1 MSYFSLNNIYL
12 DEIAMP
18 ESYILCPSLAEINNA
33 SLHIAQCYHSTQKV
47 LNVLT
52 YFEYMELISS
62 NLRIFIDS
70 YNLI

>member
-12 DEIAMP
+12 DERAMP

-33 SLHIAQCYHSTQKV
+33 SLHIALCYDSTQKV

>member
-12 DEIAMP
+12 HERALP
-18 ESYILCPSLAEINNA
+18 KSYIVCSSLAEINNT
-33 SLHIAQCYHSTQKV
+33 SPYIAQCYDTTQKAAS
-47 LNVLT
+47 VLT

>member
-12 DEIAMP
+12 DKRALP
-18 ESYILCPSLAEINNA
+18 ESYILCSSLAEINNP
-33 SLHIAQCYHSTQKV
+33 SLYITQCYDSTQKV
-47 LNVLT
+47 FYVLT

-62 NLRIFIDS
+62 NLPIFIDS

>member
-1 MSYFSLNNIYL
+1 MSYFSLNNSYL
-12 DEIAMP
+12 HERALP
-18 ESYILCPSLAEINNA
+18 KSYILCSSLAEIKNA
-33 SLHIAQCYHSTQKV
+33 SPHIAQCYDSTQKA

-52 YFEYMELISS
+52 YIEYMESISS

>member
-12 DEIAMP
+12 DEIALP
-18 ESYILCPSLAEINNA
+18 ESYILCPSLAEINNK
-33 SLHIAQCYHSTQKV
+33 SQYIAQCYDSTQKA

>member
-12 DEIAMP
+12 GERALP
-18 ESYILCPSLAEINNA
+18 ESYILCSSLAEINNA
-33 SLHIAQCYHSTQKV
+33 SFYIAQCYDFTQKW

-70 YNLI
+70 YYLI

>member
-1 MSYFSLNNIYL
+1 MSYFSLNNINL
-12 DEIAMP
+12 HETAVP
-18 ESYILCPSLAEINNA
+18 KSYILCSSLAEINNA
-33 SLHIAQCYHSTQKV
+33 SLYVSKCYDSTQKV

-52 YFEYMELISS
+52 YFEYMEPISS

>member
-1 MSYFSLNNIYL
+1 
-12 DEIAMP
+12 D
-18 ESYILCPSLAEINNA
+18 LAEINNA
-33 SLHIAQCYHSTQKV
+33 SLHIAQCYDTTQKAAS
-47 LNVLT
+47 VLT